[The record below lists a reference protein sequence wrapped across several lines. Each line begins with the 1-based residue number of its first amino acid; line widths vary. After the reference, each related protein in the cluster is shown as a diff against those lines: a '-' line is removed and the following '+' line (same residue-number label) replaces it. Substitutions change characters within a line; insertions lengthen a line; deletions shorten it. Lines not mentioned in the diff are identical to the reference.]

1 MTHGVGPTTEPATG
15 QIVIRHADAGEAIWA
30 VGSLFTVKL
39 AAEESG
45 GPISVMHVVSAPG
58 GATPLHVHHQEAE
71 AFYLL
76 DGEMTYQ
83 AGDETVELR
92 SGSFVYLPKDVPH
105 RFRIRGLKPATF
117 LAFGTPGGVEHLY
130 REVGIPATERVL
142 PPPPTQADFDRWPKA
157 APKYGLELLG
167 PPLTQ

>member
-1 MTHGVGPTTEPATG
+1 MMQGVESPKAAEEQ
-15 QIVIRHADAGEAIWA
+15 QIVIRHADEGDAIWA

-45 GPISVMHVVSAPG
+45 GPLSVMHVVSGAN
-58 GATPLHVHHQEAE
+58 GATPLHAHHHEAE

-83 AGDETVELR
+83 AGDRVFELR
-92 SGSFVYLPKDVPH
+92 AGSFVFLPKAVPH
-105 RFRIRGLKPATF
+105 GFRVGARPATF
-117 LAFGTPGGVEHLY
+117 LAFGTPGGIEHLY
-130 REVGIPATERVL
+130 REVGVPAAGRTM
-142 PPPPTQADFDRWPKA
+142 PPAPTPEEFARWPKA

-167 PPLTQ
+167 PPLPE

>member
-1 MTHGVGPTTEPATG
+1 MTQQSGSTAEAAKEHV
-15 QIVIRHADAGEAIWA
+15 VIRRAQEGEAIWA

-45 GPISVMHVVSAPG
+45 GPLSVMHVVSAPG
-58 GATPLHVHHQEAE
+58 GATPLHVHHHEAE

-76 DGEMTYQ
+76 EGEMTYQ
-83 AGDETVELR
+83 AGDEVVELG
-92 SGSFVYLPKDVPH
+92 SGSFVYLPKAVPH
-105 RFRIRGLKPATF
+105 RFRIRGNKPAVF
-117 LAFGTPGGVEHLY
+117 LALGTPGGVEHLY
-130 REVGIPATERVL
+130 REVGVPATERIL

-167 PPLTQ
+167 APLPS

>member
-1 MTHGVGPTTEPATG
+1 MMHGIEAAAGLGEG
-15 QIVIRHADAGEAIWA
+15 QIVIRHANEGDPIWA
-30 VGSLFTVKL
+30 VGSLFTIKL

-45 GPISVMHVVSAPG
+45 GQLSVMRVISGAN
-58 GATPLHVHHQEAE
+58 GATPLHAHHHEAE

-83 AGDETVELR
+83 AGEQVAELR
-92 SGSFVYLPKDVPH
+92 AGSFVFLPKGIPH
-105 RFRIRGLKPATF
+105 RFRVARNTPATF

-130 REVGIPATERVL
+130 REVGVPAVERTIPSA
-142 PPPPTQADFDRWPKA
+142 PTPEEFARWPKA

-167 PPLTQ
+167 PPLPE

>member
-1 MTHGVGPTTEPATG
+1 MLKGVDAPPEAG
-15 QIVIRHADAGEAIWA
+15 QGHVVIRHADAGEAIWA

-45 GPISVMHVVSAPG
+45 GPLSVMHVISGPN
-58 GATPLHVHHQEAE
+58 GATPLHAHHHEAE

-83 AGDETVELR
+83 AGDEVVELR
-92 SGSFVYLPKDVPH
+92 AGSFVFLPKGMPH
-105 RFRIRGLKPATF
+105 RFRIGRSKPATF

-130 REVGIPATERVL
+130 REVGVPATERAV
-142 PPPPTQADFDRWPKA
+142 PPAPTPEDFARWPKA
-157 APKYGLELLG
+157 APRYGLELLG
-167 PPLTQ
+167 PPLPE

>member
-1 MTHGVGPTTEPATG
+1 MKDPQAEIARG
-15 QIVIRHADAGEAIWA
+15 QVVIRHADDGEAIWA

-39 AAEESG
+39 AVEESS
-45 GPISVMHVVSAPG
+45 GPLSVMHVVAGPN
-58 GATPLHVHHQEAE
+58 GATPLHAHHHEAE

-83 AGDETVELR
+83 AGDQLVRLR
-92 SGSFVYLPKDVPH
+92 SGSFVFLPMGVPH
-105 RFRIRGLKPATF
+105 RFRIGRHKPATF

-130 REVGIPATERVL
+130 REVGVPAAERTV
-142 PPPPTQADFDRWPKA
+142 PGAPTPEDFARWPKA

-167 PPLTQ
+167 PPLPE